1 MATVVDVLANIRANS
16 SQFVSEMDRA
26 KKSTDGLGTSAN
38 KTADFVGRKL
48 KYGILAANAA
58 LGAFIITGLKTASA
72 FQQSEIAF
80 TQFLG
85 SGEKATAFLKELQQ
99 FSAKTPFEFTEVVD
113 ASKQLLAYGFTADK
127 VLPML
132 TAVGDAASAVGR
144 EKMPNIIRALGQMQ
158 AKGKVSAEEMRQLAE
173 TGIPVWGYLSA
184 AIGKTTQ
191 ETMKMAE
198 NGMIPADFAIQSLL
212 YSIENGAKGLPAF
225 GGLMEAQSKTIAG
238 SLSNMKDAASIA
250 FIEGFKPFT
259 EDTAKG
265 ITGLVPLVKGAVSGL
280 VTALT
285 TVVKSVVDFGR
296 GLAVVLAPA
305 FTTIVLPAI
314 KIFVGA
320 LAGIVIALGAI
331 GRFITSN
338 TALFT
343 AFGTVLA
350 MVAAAY
356 VGLRAGALAHLA
368 ITKAQIT
375 ASKIHTAFMARQA
388 IMTGIVTKAQ
398 KLLNLTMA
406 FNPIG
411 LIVAAVALLVTGFMV
426 LWNKSETF
434 RKLMINVG
442 KVGIIAIGYLIEWV
456 GKLAMGI
463 LKLVSTPMR
472 LLLKGLALL
481 KVPGA
486 QAALD
491 GINSALDAGTEF
503 FEKAGKKVRGYADNL
518 DKLAKSGKKAKES
531 TKGYKL
537 PKVADPG
544 AFKPGAAEAAAAAQ
558 KKAQEKLLKDLNEQA
573 DKLADEAKTRAAAMQ
588 KFNDLLRQPFGTPS
602 EISKAMSGATASVDS
617 IIGMYDKLVDAV
629 NERFTG
635 LDPANRDKLTKF
647 LETQTT
653 DLVKAAKKREG
664 AVKELEDAQDKLK
677 DLVAD
682 QAKFAD
688 QIQGSMKSFGTALID
703 LSNTDSKAVL
713 SVTKTATGTVISQIK
728 KSSNGV
734 DAVTKQLT
742 DRLGQITE
750 FGANIEK
757 LLASGLNKDYLR
769 QLLEAGPEAAAGTA
783 KVLASA
789 SADQLAQI
797 NSLYTQINTTSTAFG
812 TKMAGVFYNNSVAM
826 AQGIVDGAA
835 SKVAAIDTQMAA
847 IVASIESA
855 VSGLGTSGVDAGN
868 AFASGIYNSLKAQ
881 EARLVTLAASIA
893 TQIAAA
899 MAQAEAA
906 ASIDIPEPTV
916 EAPPTKKPT
925 TTTKPPVATKPTVK
939 PSTNTA
945 MPGTGMYVGS
955 TFVPPVYKSTTA
967 AFKPS
972 TVVSSTATVKMPTTL
987 IKPTPTPTP
996 KAAST
1001 GITYAGLKASG
1012 SLPSL
1017 MPPAKTTVNI
1027 TTNKVVPTVTPS
1039 TINKAVASATKAKK

>member
-16 SQFVSEMDRA
+16 SQFVSEMERA

-38 KTADFVGRKL
+38 TTADLVGRKL

-58 LGAFIITGLKTASA
+58 LGAFIVTGLKTAST

-85 SGEKATAFLKELQQ
+85 SGEKATTFLKELQQ

-144 EKMPNIIRALGQMQ
+144 DKMPNIIRALGQIQ

-198 NGMIPADFAIQSLL
+198 DGLIPADWAINQLL

-238 SLSNMKDAASIA
+238 SMSNMKDAASIA

-265 ITGLVPLVKGAVSGL
+265 ISGMVPLVKAGVGTL
-280 VTALT
+280 VTILT
-285 TVVKSVVDFGR
+285 TVIKSVVDFGR
-296 GLAVVLAPA
+296 GLATILAPA
-305 FTTIVLPAI
+305 FTTIVMPAI
-314 KIFVGA
+314 KLFIGA
-320 LAGIVIALGAI
+320 ILGVLTVLGAV
-331 GRFITSN
+331 GRFVTANSN
-338 TALFT
+338 AFT
-343 AFGTVLA
+343 IFGGVLA
-350 MVAAAY
+350 VVAAAY
-356 VGLRAGALAHLA
+356 IGLRAGALAHLA
-368 ITKAQIT
+368 ITKAQV
-375 ASKIHTAFMARQA
+375 AWSKVHTAWMSRQA
-388 IMTGIVTKAQ
+388 IMTGVLTKAQ
-398 KLLNLTMA
+398 RLLNLTMA

-411 LIVAAVALLVTGFMV
+411 LIIGAIAALVAAFVI
-426 LWNKSETF
+426 LWNKSDTF
-434 RKLMINVG
+434 RKIMIAIG
-442 KVGIIAIGYLIEWV
+442 KAGIIAIGYLIEWL

-463 LKLVSTPMR
+463 IKLQSGPLR

-491 GINSALDAGTEF
+491 GINNAIDAGSDF

-518 DKLAKSGKKAKES
+518 DKLAKSGKAAKKEVVPE
-531 TKGYKL
+531 YKM
-537 PKVADPG
+537 PEFADPG
-544 AFKPGAAEAAAAAQ
+544 AFDPGGANGKADGI

-573 DKLADEAKTRAAAMQ
+573 DKLTEEAKTRAGAMQ
-588 KFNDLLRQPFGTPS
+588 KFNDLLREPFGTPS

-617 IIGMYDKLVDAV
+617 IIGMYDKLVEAV

-664 AVKELEDAQDKLK
+664 AVKKLEDAQEELK

-728 KSSNGV
+728 KSSSGV

-750 FGANIEK
+750 FGGNIEK

-783 KVLASA
+783 KVLAAA

-797 NSLYTQINTTSTAFG
+797 NSLYTKINETSTSFG
-812 TKMAGVFYNNSVAM
+812 TKMAGVFYGNSVAM
-826 AQGIVDGAA
+826 AQGLVDGAK
-835 SKVAAIDTQMAA
+835 SKVAEIDTQMAA
-847 IVASIESA
+847 IVASINGA
-855 VSGLGTSGVDAGN
+855 VAGLGTSGMTAGTAFGKGIYDGLKAEEAKITALAAKIAADISAALAAKDALESDAGGGAETAKDTTKKQTTKKQTVSTTPYGGVDA
-868 AFASGIYNSLKAQ
+868 ARTAYFASQVPK
-881 EARLVTLAASIA
+881 
-893 TQIAAA
+893 
-899 MAQAEAA
+899 
-906 ASIDIPEPTV
+906 
-916 EAPPTKKPT
+916 PPKVVPMPT
-925 TTTKPPVATKPTVK
+925 TL
-939 PSTNTA
+939 SQS
-945 MPGTGMYVGS
+945 VG
-955 TFVPPVYKSTTA
+955 
-967 AFKPS
+967 
-972 TVVSSTATVKMPTTL
+972 STATVAMPKTL
-987 IKPTPTPTP
+987 LRSQGGGATI
-996 KAAST
+996 
-1001 GITYAGLKASG
+1001 
-1012 SLPSL
+1012 
-1017 MPPAKTTVNI
+1017 NI

-1039 TINKAVASATKAKK
+1039 TINKAVSSATKAKK